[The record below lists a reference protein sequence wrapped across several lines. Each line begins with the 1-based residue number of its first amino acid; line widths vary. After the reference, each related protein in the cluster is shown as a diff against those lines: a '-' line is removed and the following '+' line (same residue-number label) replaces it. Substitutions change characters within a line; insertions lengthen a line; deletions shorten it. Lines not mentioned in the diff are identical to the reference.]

1 MINLSDT
8 LISDLYVGTS
18 QVSAAF
24 LGDTQVYPNG
34 PVYPIMGTFQASQSA
49 LMPTTSTPYIVDTNL
64 NTINVTT
71 NNNDFYVETIPSGTT
86 QLLIGGERMTQ
97 QAYSPIRTITRCEFT
112 PTSCGNMF
120 TNMPYVTQINLSR
133 LNTSNATS
141 TSGMF
146 KGCIRLTSL
155 IISNLDTSRV
165 VDMSEMFYGCT
176 NLQSLDLSSFHTGS
190 VTDMTE
196 MFDICS
202 SLSFINLSTIRT
214 PNVTIMDRMFNDCS
228 SLTSLDLSHF
238 DTSNVTQMNAMFRNC
253 SSLTSLDLSNFD
265 TTSVVMFGSMFEGC
279 SSLTSLN
286 LSNFTTQSV
295 ASQLYLSNMFLNVPS
310 NCVITMNNVTNATFD
325 DLTDYNTTG
334 LDTSIII
341 FRDGAR
347 YEYDSTQDEW
357 VQQQARYEL
366 LDEIHATQMD
376 TYIDTLY
383 TCTIDTRI
391 EVRYVCDGQYQ
402 SDHPRL
408 FSTGSSW
415 SGSDTIAIDYEGNVN
430 MYVKFNNT
438 TDWNRSS
445 GVTWDETSPHT
456 VIYTHTDVTYDNNI
470 VVSRAMTSF
479 VTQPYTLCIGML
491 RDNNPPSSSQSF
503 LKYIEFKLYES
514 TTQTRNYV
522 AAKRLSDNKYGM
534 YDTLNDTFLSSA
546 GSNEY
551 TGTSKSTPKYIY

>member
-1 MINLSDT
+1 M
-8 LISDLYVGTS
+8 YVGTS
-18 QVSAAF
+18 PVTAAF
-24 LGDTQVYPNG
+24 LGTTQVYPNI
-34 PVYPIMGTFQASQSA
+34 VYPIMGTFSVQSD
-49 LMPTTSTPYIVDTNL
+49 TTSTPQISDGSTL
-64 NTINVTT
+64 LTVTT
-71 NNNDFYVETIPSGTT
+71 DNNDFYVTTIPQMHYARLMFSPNLHPTND
-86 QLLIGGERMTQ
+86 
-97 QAYSPIRTITRCEFT
+97 YSPVTTITRVDFVADTCA
-112 PTSCGNMF
+112 NMF
-120 TNMPYVTQINLSR
+120 RSMKYLTSVNLSM
-133 LNTSNATS
+133 LNTSNATEIQ
-141 TSGMF
+141 TMF
-146 KGCIRLTSL
+146 
-155 IISNLDTSRV
+155 
-165 VDMSEMFYGCT
+165 
-176 NLQSLDLSSFHTGS
+176 Q
-190 VTDMTE
+190 
-196 MFDICS
+196 
-202 SLSFINLSTIRT
+202 
-214 PNVTIMDRMFNDCS
+214 DCS
-228 SLTSLDLSHF
+228 SLTTLDISMLA
-238 DTSNVTQMNAMFRNC
+238 TSSAQCTSSMFKNC
-253 SSLTSLDLSNFD
+253 TSLTTLNMSNFD
-265 TTSVVMFGSMFEGC
+265 MSGVNSSRRDMYEDMFM
-279 SSLTSLN
+279 
-286 LSNFTTQSV
+286 
-295 ASQLYLSNMFLNVPS
+295 NVPS
-310 NCVITMNNVTNATFD
+310 NCVITMNDVSNATFNM
-325 DLTDYNTTG
+325 LTDYTNTR
-334 LDTSIII
+334 LNTSIII
-341 FRDGAR
+341 MRDGVR
-347 YEYDSTQDEW
+347 YAYDSTRDEW

-391 EVRYVCDGQYQ
+391 EVRYLCNGQYQ

-445 GVTWDETSPHT
+445 GVTWDETSSHT

-479 VTQPYTLCIGML
+479 VTQSNTLCIGML

-551 TGTSKSTPKYIY
+551 TGTSKSTPQYIY